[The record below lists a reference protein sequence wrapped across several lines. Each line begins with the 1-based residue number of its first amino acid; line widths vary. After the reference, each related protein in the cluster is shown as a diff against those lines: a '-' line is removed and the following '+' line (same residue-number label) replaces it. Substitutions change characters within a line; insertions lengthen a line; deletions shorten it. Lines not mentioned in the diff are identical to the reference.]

1 MKSIVPTSAIA
12 ILAAL
17 ALAGC
22 SQSGSGNSPG
32 DTTTNSSMSLT
43 NGVINDATNLVSTN
57 SLQSI
62 NAPDT
67 NILLNTNVSGST
79 N

>member
-1 MKSIVPTSAIA
+1 MKSIVPISAIT

-17 ALAGC
+17 VLAGC
-22 SQSGSGNSPG
+22 SQNDSNSSIG
-32 DTTTNSSMSLT
+32 DTTTNSSTSLT
-43 NGVINDATNLVSTN
+43 NLMATN

>member
-1 MKSIVPTSAIA
+1 MKSIVPISAIT

-22 SQSGSGNSPG
+22 SQNNSGNSPG
-32 DTTTNSSMSLT
+32 DTATNSSTSLT
-43 NGVINDATNLVSTN
+43 NLMATN
-57 SLQSI
+57 SLQSV